1 MDEHALDEEALII
14 PEGPV
19 TWSKTKKLAGAIQE
33 LINDDRIKEED
44 QLMRNAVN
52 SISATIIS

>member
-19 TWSKTKKLAGAIQE
+19 TRSKTKKLAGAIQE
-33 LINDDRIKEED
+33 LLNDVRIKEED
-44 QLMRNAVN
+44 QLMRNTVN
-52 SISATIIS
+52 SILATIIS